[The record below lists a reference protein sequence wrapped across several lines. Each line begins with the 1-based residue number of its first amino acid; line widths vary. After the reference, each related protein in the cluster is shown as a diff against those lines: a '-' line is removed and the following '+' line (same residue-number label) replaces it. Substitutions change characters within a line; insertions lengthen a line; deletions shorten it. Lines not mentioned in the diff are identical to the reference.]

1 MFVITSIM
9 HFYVEKEQ
17 LVKLVDVLFGWDI
30 SVVLLISYVNLSIVK
45 FTGSKKKVIKDFEL
59 YK

>member
-9 HFYVEKEQ
+9 HLYVEKEQ

>member
-9 HFYVEKEQ
+9 HLYVEKEQ

-45 FTGSKKKVIKDFEL
+45 FTGSKNKVIKDFEL